1 MKEER
6 WLSQSS
12 FVLFRCESY
21 WYETLRRGERDC
33 WRLEKRANQKEV
45 AGEIQQVGFVTSA

>member
-33 WRLEKRANQKEV
+33 WRLEKRVNQKEV
-45 AGEIQQVGFVTSA
+45 AGETQQVGFVTSA